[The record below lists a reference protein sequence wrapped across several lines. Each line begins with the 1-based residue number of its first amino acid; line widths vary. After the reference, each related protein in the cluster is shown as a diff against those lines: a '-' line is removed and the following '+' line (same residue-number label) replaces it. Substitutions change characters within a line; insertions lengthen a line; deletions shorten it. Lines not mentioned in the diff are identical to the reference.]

1 MKKNYL
7 LLLAFIFCFTLIAF
21 SENNDDKKCTIIL
34 SNTTSGRDEGVKPEA
49 TYNYDTGQ
57 LSVTFQSDFA
67 YIMQVK
73 DASGTVLYQF
83 DVISDG
89 NAHYYSTQ
97 LSEGTYY
104 VTITSPAAAEYGGE
118 LDANGFN

>member
-1 MKKNYL
+1 MALVL
-7 LLLAFIFCFTLIAF
+7 LHY
-21 SENNDDKKCTIIL
+21 SH
-34 SNTTSGRDEGVKPEA
+34 GRDEGTLPVV
-49 TYNYDTGQ
+49 NYKDDTKQ
-57 LSVTFQSDFA
+57 LEVTFQSDFA